1 MKPRLTAHEINRLN
15 HINFVCDENHGSVNN
30 IYENLV
36 DNESEYIKKLKKLKF
51 QVLIL
56 KLKQI
61 LADAKEE
68 V

>member
-1 MKPRLTAHEINRLN
+1 MKLKLTARESNRIN
-15 HINFVCDENHGSVNN
+15 HINFLMNDIHGSVNS

-36 DNESEYIKKLKKLKF
+36 DNDNEALKTDVTL
-51 QVLIL
+51 LIH
-56 KLKQI
+56 KLKQL

>member
-1 MKPRLTAHEINRLN
+1 MDEI
-15 HINFVCDENHGSVNN
+15 HGSVNN

-36 DNESEYIKKLKKLKF
+36 DNESENLKSN
-51 QVLIL
+51 VSILIL

>member
-1 MKPRLTAHEINRLN
+1 MKPRLTANEMNRLN
-15 HINFVCDENHGSVNN
+15 HINFVMDDIHGSVNN

-36 DNESEYIKKLKKLKF
+36 DNEHENLKSN
-51 QVLIL
+51 VSILIL

-61 LADAKEE
+61 LADAREE

>member
-15 HINFVCDENHGSVNN
+15 HINFVMDEIHGSVNN

-36 DNESEYIKKLKKLKF
+36 DNESENLKSN
-51 QVLIL
+51 VSILIL

>member
-1 MKPRLTAHEINRLN
+1 MKKELTSQEVNRLN
-15 HINFVCDENHGSVNN
+15 HINFLMNDLHNSLNN

-36 DNESEYIKKLKKLKF
+36 DHENESLKKE
-51 QVLIL
+51 VTMLIY
-56 KLKQI
+56 KLKQL